1 MLGDGNREPAK
12 GIVMAT
18 EENQVQAGADTITGF
33 MDAEHTRLRDL
44 WERTT
49 AALNAEEFGKL
60 HSLVRDLIAALKRHI
75 SVEEQILFPAI
86 ESKSKNNEPT
96 NAMRLEHRQMEHM
109 LEQLKPLLT
118 VAELWTG
125 IKAVEGQEIE
135 PGALLRSHE
144 NKEHDVLFPLADRL
158 LASEEVRTL
167 VARMRTAQDK
177 G

>member
-1 MLGDGNREPAK
+1 
-12 GIVMAT
+12 MA
-18 EENQVQAGADTITGF
+18 EENRIQTSADTITGF
-33 MDAEHTRLRDL
+33 MDAEHNRLRDL
-44 WERTT
+44 WEQTT
-49 AALNAEEFGKL
+49 AALKAEEFGRL
-60 HSLVRDLIAALKRHI
+60 HGLARDFIEALKRHI

-96 NAMRLEHRQMEHM
+96 NAMRLEHRQMENT
-109 LEQLKPLLT
+109 LEHLKPLLT

-144 NKEHDVLFPLADRL
+144 NKEHDVLYPLADQLLGTEEARRL
-158 LASEEVRTL
+158 VT
-167 VARMRTAQDK
+167 RMRTEQDK

>member
-1 MLGDGNREPAK
+1 
-12 GIVMAT
+12 MAT
-18 EENQVQAGADTITGF
+18 EENQVQASVETITGF
-33 MDAEHTRLRDL
+33 MDAEHNRLRDL
-44 WERTT
+44 WEQTT
-49 AALNAEEFGKL
+49 AALKAEEFGRL
-60 HSLVRDLIAALKRHI
+60 HSVARDLIAALKGHI
-75 SVEEQILFPAI
+75 DAEEQILFPAI

-109 LEQLKPLLT
+109 LEHLKPLLT

-144 NKEHDVLFPLADRL
+144 NKEHDVLCPLADQLLGAEEGRL
-158 LASEEVRTL
+158 L
-167 VARMRTAQDK
+167 VARMRTEQRK

>member
-1 MLGDGNREPAK
+1 
-12 GIVMAT
+12 MAA
-18 EENQVQAGADTITGF
+18 EENRVQASADTITSF
-33 MDAEHTRLRDL
+33 MDTEHTRLRDL
-44 WERTT
+44 WEQTT
-49 AALNAEEFGKL
+49 AALKAEEFGRL
-60 HSLVRDLIAALKRHI
+60 HTVAHELITAVKRHI
-75 SVEEQILFPAI
+75 STEEQILFPAI

-144 NKEHDVLFPLADRL
+144 NKEHDVLCPLADKL
-158 LASEEVRTL
+158 LGAEEARTL
-167 VARMRTAQDK
+167 VGRMRTEKDN

>member
-1 MLGDGNREPAK
+1 
-12 GIVMAT
+12 MAA
-18 EENQVQAGADTITGF
+18 EENQAQGSADTITGF
-33 MDAEHTRLRDL
+33 MDGEHARLRDL
-44 WERTT
+44 WDQTT
-49 AALNAEEFGKL
+49 AALKAEEFGRL
-60 HSLVRDLIAALKRHI
+60 HGVTRDLIAALKRHI

-86 ESKSKNNEPT
+86 ESQSDDNEPT
-96 NAMRLEHRQMEHM
+96 KAMRLEHRQMERM

-144 NKEHDVLFPLADRL
+144 NKEHDVLYPLADQLLGVEAARRL
-158 LASEEVRTL
+158 VT
-167 VARMRTAQDK
+167 RMRSEQDK

>member
-1 MLGDGNREPAK
+1 MAAEANRA
-12 GIVMAT
+12 
-18 EENQVQAGADTITGF
+18 QANADTITGF
-33 MDAEHTRLRDL
+33 MDAEHNRLRDL
-44 WERTT
+44 WEQTT
-49 AALNAEEFGKL
+49 AALKAEEFGRL
-60 HSLVRDLIAALKRHI
+60 HDLARDLIAAVKRHI
-75 SVEEQILFPAI
+75 STEEQILFPAI

-135 PGALLRSHE
+135 PGALIRSHE
-144 NKEHDVLFPLADRL
+144 NKEHDVLYPLADRL
-158 LASEEVRTL
+158 LGAEEARGL
-167 VARMRTAQDK
+167 VTRMRSEVDK

>member
-1 MLGDGNREPAK
+1 
-12 GIVMAT
+12 MAA
-18 EENQVQAGADTITGF
+18 EENRAQANADTITGF
-33 MDAEHTRLRDL
+33 MDAEHAWLRDL
-44 WERTT
+44 WDQTI
-49 AALNAEEFGKL
+49 AALKAEEFGRL
-60 HSLVRDLIAALKRHI
+60 HGLARDLIAAIKRHI

-109 LEQLKPLLT
+109 LERLKPLLT

-125 IKAVEGQEIE
+125 IRAIEGQEIE

-144 NKEHDVLFPLADRL
+144 NKEHDVLYPLADQL
-158 LASEEVRTL
+158 LGVEEARTL
-167 VARMRTAQDK
+167 VARMRADPDK

>member
-1 MLGDGNREPAK
+1 
-12 GIVMAT
+12 MAT
-18 EENQVQAGADTITGF
+18 EENRAQVSAETITGL
-33 MDAEHTRLRDL
+33 MNAEHTRLRDL
-44 WERTT
+44 WEQTT

-60 HSLVRDLIAALKRHI
+60 HSLVRDLIAELKRHI

-86 ESKSKNNEPT
+86 ESKGKNNEPT

-109 LEQLKPLLT
+109 LEHLKPLLT

-144 NKEHDVLFPLADRL
+144 NKEHDVLCPLADQL
-158 LASEEVRTL
+158 LGADEVRLL
-167 VARMRTAQDK
+167 VARMRTEQRK